1 MGLEID
7 INPPDS
13 LTRLNGVNGLT
24 KLSCKSFLR
33 VVLSFL
39 PVLRTGS
46 RAAISEFKSRV
57 ANKMKVLAWSSHSRQ
72 SKAMAHVFELKRFV
86 WSHQRAIL

>member
-13 LTRLNGVNGLT
+13 LTRLNGLT
-24 KLSCKSFLR
+24 KL
-33 VVLSFL
+33 VLSFL

-72 SKAMAHVFELKRFV
+72 SKAMAHVFELKRYV
-86 WSHQRAIL
+86 WSHQRVIL